1 MPSAQKQQ
9 TTVSRSGATTTT
21 TVTTTSGAAP
31 SASFTQAEL
40 GSRSLARSMDRKMQ
54 EMNQQ
59 KSAAGDSMLDRVL
72 AREKKDISE
81 DKTFG
86 STTNTSDI
94 PERVLRIIRSHEIF
108 DDQIIRMIHIPGA
121 NYFSVAHNGEQGK
134 EYSTFSLDEVVEE
147 PESEQEFEDISESD
161 TLIPETP
168 IVAGINTLGTIG
180 TTIPVVADEPIP
192 ATSTVT
198 SLGESNVAT
207 TPVTVRVPITEVAEM
222 PTFIES
228 EITSPEPKIVIA
240 PFEAPT
246 EIKKE
251 DLSFDQLRL
260 AMARDLDTY
269 YSSHYKDHITGTFN
283 QLFGANPEVSGSL
296 FKTISEYNNAKELS
310 FKEFSKTH
318 PSIDN
323 AIDLIRKESLAVAA
337 LLNHKKSLLFAKV
350 AQRFGIT
357 TSSVIETRNRIIGT
371 AVGSSTPS
379 ISEKLGIHTLMNKE
393 PTWKQLVAIT
403 LTSPMFQSSANN
415 TPIAPIIVNNNTQE
429 IAPQN
434 LEKKINRARLYSS
447 LHMIFSKGWNLN
459 QEIVSKAT
467 DPVPTA
473 VEVIAPV
480 ESLPEVLPLET
491 FVPTDSEQVTTSV
504 QSVPVQPMTPI
515 SFSPEGKQHPEHLFT

>member
-21 TVTTTSGAAP
+21 TVTTTSGTAP

-86 STTNTSDI
+86 STANTSDI
-94 PERVLRIIRSHEIF
+94 PERVMRIIRSHEIF

-147 PESEQEFEDISESD
+147 PEPEYEDISESD
-161 TLIPETP
+161 ILIPETP

-180 TTIPVVADEPIP
+180 TTIPVVADESIP
-192 ATSTVT
+192 TTSTIT
-198 SLGESNVAT
+198 SLAESNIAT

-222 PTFIES
+222 PTFVES

-240 PFEAPT
+240 PFEAPA

-251 DLSFDQLRL
+251 ELSLDQLRL

-283 QLFGANPEVSGSL
+283 QLFGANPGVSGSL

-323 AIDLIRKESLAVAA
+323 TIDLIRKESLAVAA

-350 AQRFGIT
+350 AQKFGIT

-371 AVGSSTPS
+371 AVGSSAPS

-393 PTWKQLVAIT
+393 PAWKQLIAIT
-403 LTSPMFQSSANN
+403 LTSPLLQSSANN
-415 TPIAPIIVNNNTQE
+415 APIVINNNAQE
-429 IAPQN
+429 ITPQI
-434 LEKKINRARLYSS
+434 LEKKINRAQLYSS
-447 LHMIFSKGWNLN
+447 LHTIFSKGWNLN
-459 QEIVSKAT
+459 QEIVSAVT
-467 DPVPTA
+467 DPLSAA
-473 VEVIAPV
+473 VEIIAPV

-491 FVPTDSEQVTTSV
+491 VVPTDSEQIVTSV
-504 QSVPVQPMTPI
+504 QLVPVQPMTPI